1 MTINLN
7 KKLVTKETLLSE
19 ITDIEVYQMYLEE
32 NFIFNKTIKS
42 PLREEEN
49 ASFGFFLGENG
60 EICFKD
66 FLLGAGD
73 CIKFVQLKF
82 GLNFFEAMSKI
93 VLDAKLEN
101 RFIIKN
107 TFKTTINNFTQSE
120 TREELIS
127 KINNFKL
134 RKKKREFKLYDLSYW
149 NQFGIT
155 HETLLKYKV
164 EPISHIF
171 YGDRIVL
178 AEKLAYSFEE
188 NKDGLVTYKIYQP
201 NSEKYKWINNHNE
214 SVWQGWEQLPYKGE
228 LLIITKSLK
237 DVMAIK
243 DVCGLNAVSLQAEGV
258 LPKKQVIEE
267 LKRRFEVL
275 YILYDNDFDKE
286 TNWGRDFGRR
296 LSMEHDICQIEI
308 DSSYKSKD
316 FSDLVAIHGKEEARK
331 VLTDL
336 IELPF

>member
-1 MTINLN
+1 MIINLN
-7 KKLVTKETLLSE
+7 KKLVTKESLLNE
-19 ITDIEVYQMYLEE
+19 ITDIEIYQMYLEDK
-32 NFIFNKTIKS
+32 FIFNKTIKS

-49 ASFGFFLGENG
+49 ASFGFFIGENG
-60 EICFKD
+60 EVCFKD

-93 VLDAKLEN
+93 VLDARLDN
-101 RFIIKN
+101 IFIIKN
-107 TFKTTINNFTQSE
+107 TFRTTVNNFTQNES
-120 TREELIS
+120 REEMIS
-127 KINNFKL
+127 KISSFKL
-134 RKKKREFKLYDLSYW
+134 RKKKRDFKLYDISYW
-149 NQFGIT
+149 NQFGIKY
-155 HETLLKYKV
+155 ETLLKYKV

-171 YGDRIVL
+171 YGDKIVL

-201 NSEKYKWINNHNE
+201 YSEKYKWINNHNE
-214 SVWQGWEQLPYKGE
+214 SVWQGWEQLPNKGE
-228 LLIITKSLK
+228 VLIITKSLK
-237 DVMAIK
+237 DVMSIK

-267 LKRRFEVL
+267 LKKRFEII

-286 TNWGRDFGRR
+286 TNWGREFGKK
-296 LSMEHDICQIEI
+296 LSIEHDILQIEI
-308 DSSYKSKD
+308 NSTYKSKD
-316 FSDLVAIHGKEEARK
+316 FSDLVSIHGKEKAKE
-331 VLTDL
+331 VLIEL